1 MKFINRTNELSFIQK
16 EFSAEKSSFV
26 IIYGKRRIGK
36 TELIKES
43 AKNKKFLYFLGRQI
57 NNKDNLD
64 QISRVCSV
72 FFNEPVLSGQ
82 PFLSCVGYLV

>member
-1 MKFINRTNELSFIQK
+1 MKFINRTSEISFIQK
-16 EFSAEKSSFV
+16 EVDASKSSFI

-43 AKNKKFLYFLGRQI
+43 AKNRKLLYFLGRQV

-64 QISRVCSV
+64 
-72 FFNEPVLSGQ
+72 
-82 PFLSCVGYLV
+82 